1 MDNQSNLGQMAELNI
16 LVDMIVDYYC
26 FKNNVFD
33 DEQEDSERWKTG
45 TKYEESETEEIIPTG
60 IDKLIEQA
68 FAHQLKKFT
77 KDR

>member
-1 MDNQSNLGQMAELNI
+1 MDNQSNLGKMAELNT

-33 DEQEDSERWKTG
+33 EDQDDNENWKKG
-45 TKYEESETEEIIPTG
+45 TKYDDSSKEEIIPAG
-60 IDKLIEQA
+60 IDKLIETA

-77 KDR
+77 KD